1 MEINRYL
8 DHAVLKPDLTI
19 SEVKAAIQLG
29 IDFEVATVC
38 VRPCDIELAK
48 EMCKGTKT
56 QVSCVLD
63 FPHGVGGA
71 AAKEAMAALY
81 VAQGVVDIDM
91 VMNHSYARSG
101 EWDVVEDEIRRVVKQ
116 AHAKGV
122 NVKVIFES
130 GLFTISEVK
139 KGVEVCIAAGADY
152 VKTSTGFS
160 GIGATVEAVQAM
172 LDTAK
177 GRIKVKPSQGIRD
190 YETAKMYVDMGVA
203 RLGVGYTSTPVICG
217 KKAQQNSEQ
226 Y

>member
-8 DHAVLKPDLTI
+8 DQAVLKPGLTI
-19 SEVKAAIQLG
+19 SEVKAAIQMG

-38 VRPCDIELAK
+38 VRPCDIELAMG
-48 EMCKGTKT
+48 MCKGTKT

-63 FPHGVGGA
+63 FPHGTGGA
-71 AAKEAMAALY
+71 AAKEAQAALY
-81 VAQGVVDIDM
+81 AAQGVADIDM

-101 EWDVVEDEIRRVVKQ
+101 EWGVVEDEIRRVVKQ

-130 GLFTISEVK
+130 GLLTTDEIK
-139 KGVEVCIAAGADY
+139 NAVEVSIAAGADY
-152 VKTSTGFS
+152 VKTSTGFV
-160 GIGATVEAVQAM
+160 GTGATVEAVQAM

-203 RLGVGYTSTPVICG
+203 RLGVGPTSTPVICG
-217 KKAQQNSEQ
+217 KKTQQDNGQ